1 MTASKRKGTA
11 AETALVKYLRE
22 KGFGQAER
30 RALAGNHDKGDIAG
44 AGQLTWEVKNHGTYK
59 LAEWL
64 TELEIEKENNG
75 TEHGVVVA
83 KPRGIGMD
91 SVGSWYAILPVNDFV
106 ELARDAGHGDERTT
120 A

>member
-30 RALAGNHDKGDIAG
+30 RALAGNQDKGDITG
-44 AGQLTWEVKNHGTYK
+44 AGDLTWEVKNHGTYK
-59 LAEWL
+59 LAEWVAEL
-64 TELEIEKENNG
+64 QTEKTNNG
-75 TEHGVVVA
+75 TEHGVVIA
-83 KPRGIGMD
+83 KPRGIGLD
-91 SVGSWYAILPVNDFV
+91 SVQDWYAILPVKDFV

>member
-44 AGQLTWEVKNHGTYK
+44 AGNLTWEVKNQGTYK
-59 LAEWL
+59 LGLWID
-64 TELEIEKENNG
+64 ELQIEKQNAG
-75 TEHGVVVA
+75 TEHGVVIM
-83 KPRGIGMD
+83 KPKY
-91 SVGSWYAILPVNDFV
+91 VGLDKVYAWYAVLPVKDFV